1 MRNKYFLTF
10 FLIIFLFLLSSFCF
24 ARTLEVDYP
33 ALPTGETITPTTLLP
48 GYIKYMFVFGMS
60 IGFLA
65 AFVSLII
72 GGFLYTISV
81 ASPGAKKEAKSRIFS
96 AISGVVLLAIIYL
109 IMTTI
114 NPQLSI
120 LYITGLKKIPEPPP
134 PPPPAGV
141 YFYKNKGCTSPSD
154 EVLFGFSNISDLG
167 ELKNNIKSVKIVHNN
182 PKELYYI
189 AVLYDEWYYRSKCK
203 YIDPNTECVNINPF
217 TSSASIYEYDYSPEG
232 GGVTF
237 YRRSFY
243 NNKGGWYKVENSEI
257 GEIYVKELNDLEFKD
272 VPKEEQDC
280 VKWDFEEGDPEKNY
294 CSEWEPQTLAGEN
307 ITSIEIDG
315 NYFVMLIYLDPENP
329 SPEGGYSYSFC
340 QAFSTEDDINKEG
353 PKQIKWEYIRSQGK
367 YLNYVLIFPVKEK

>member
-1 MRNKYFLTF
+1 MRNKYFLIF
-10 FLIIFLFLLSSFCF
+10 FLIIFLFLLSGFCF

-48 GYIKYMFVFGMS
+48 GYIKYMFVFGMG

-72 GGFLYTISV
+72 GGFLYIISV

-109 IMTTI
+109 IMVTI

-141 YFYKNKGCTSPSD
+141 YFYKNEGCASPSD
-154 EVLFGFSNISDLG
+154 EVLFGFSNIPDLG
-167 ELKNNIKSVKIVHNN
+167 GLKNNIRSVKIVHNN

-189 AVLYDEWYYRSKCK
+189 TVLYDVWYYRGKCK
-203 YIDPNTECVNINPF
+203 YIDPNTECINVNRF
-217 TSSASIYEYDYSPEG
+217 ASSSSIYEYDYSPKG
-232 GGVTF
+232 DGVTF
-237 YRRSFY
+237 YRKSFHS
-243 NNKGGWYKVENSEI
+243 NKGGWYKVENSEI
-257 GEIYVKELNDLEFKD
+257 GEIYMGKLNDLEFKD

-280 VKWDFEEGDPEKNY
+280 AEWDLKGKCTKKN
-294 CSEWEPQTLAGEN
+294 PPTLAGEN
-307 ITSIEIDG
+307 ITSIKIDG

-329 SPEGGYSYSFC
+329 SPEGSYSYSFC
-340 QAFSTEDDINKEG
+340 QAFPTEDDVNKEG
-353 PKQIKWEYIRSQGK
+353 PKQIKWEYVRNQGE
-367 YLNYVLIFPVKEK
+367 YPNYMLIFPVKEK